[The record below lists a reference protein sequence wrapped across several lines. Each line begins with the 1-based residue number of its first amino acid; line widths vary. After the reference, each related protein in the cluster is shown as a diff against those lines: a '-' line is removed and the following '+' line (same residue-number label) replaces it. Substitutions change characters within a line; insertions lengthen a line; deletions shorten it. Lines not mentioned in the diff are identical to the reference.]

1 MQSIIPIYHV
11 LFSRIITWGALM
23 VFSETP
29 KTSARDVTSSPTSTH
44 IPKNFISSQP
54 LVNAGFF
61 DPSRR

>member
-11 LFSRIITWGALM
+11 PFSRFGTWAVVM
-23 VFSETP
+23 VFPTATR
-29 KTSARDVTSSPTSTH
+29 TSARDVTSPPTSTH